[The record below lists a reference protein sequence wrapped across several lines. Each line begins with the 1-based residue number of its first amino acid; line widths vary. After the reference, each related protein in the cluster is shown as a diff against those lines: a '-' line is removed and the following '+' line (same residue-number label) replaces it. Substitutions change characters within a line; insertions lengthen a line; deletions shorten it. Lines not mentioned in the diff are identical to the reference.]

1 MAQNKIITSVSAI
14 VDNVISPTE
23 NNVVCIDTR
32 NSRIGVKKSIPL
44 YEIDVSGTINI
55 DGSLTN
61 GPNTLDSSGIST
73 NSITIGNTKISTNSS
88 NFSGLANF
96 AQITCA
102 SGNFPK
108 CTINDCSITNLT
120 CTTNFFVKSIKPNI
134 GTSDISIN
142 GNLVFDSSVN
152 KITTTNLQVRNITN
166 ISGSNISI
174 SGSDISINGNVW
186 IDGSLNIRGSS
197 ATATTITG
205 LDIITGFINLRSDDR
220 LKQNEEAIVNALL
233 IIRKLNPQIYMKTAN
248 FMALDYRGPLDM
260 PYTIEAGLIAQEVE
274 KIDELKFSVIRGNE
288 QTPYSINYNSIFIY
302 CLAALKELDTN
313 VETIKNVLNLNST
326 SNSGTSNSGTSNS
339 GTSNS
344 GTSNSGTSNNGTSNP
359 DLINIIN
366 NQNIQIQELINKIS
380 ILENRISNIEKAF

>member
-73 NSITIGNTKISTNSS
+73 NSISIGNTKISTNSS

-108 CTINDCSITNLT
+108 CTISGCTITDCSITNLT
-120 CTTNFFVKSIKPNI
+120 CTSNFFVKSIKPNL
-134 GTSDISIN
+134 GTNDISIN

-260 PYTIEAGLIAQEVE
+260 PYTVEAGLIAQEVE
-274 KIDELKFSVIRGNE
+274 KIDELKFSLIRGNE

-302 CLAALKELDTN
+302 CLAALKELDNN
-313 VETIKNVLNLNST
+313 VETIKNVLNLNSQSNT
-326 SNSGTSNSGTSNS
+326 SNTTNT
-339 GTSNS
+339 
-344 GTSNSGTSNNGTSNP
+344 

>member
-1 MAQNKIITSVSAI
+1 MAQNKILTSVSAI

-32 NSRIGVKKSIPL
+32 NSRIGVKKSLPL
-44 YEIDVSGTINI
+44 YEIDVSGIINI
-55 DGSLTN
+55 DGSLIN
-61 GPNTLDSSGIST
+61 GSNIIDSSGIST
-73 NSITIGNTKISTNSS
+73 NSISIGTITKISNTSTN
-88 NFSGLANF
+88 FYGLVNVGE
-96 AQITCA
+96 IICA

-120 CTTNFFVKSIKPNI
+120 CETNFFVRSITKI
-134 GTSDISIN
+134 GNSDISIN
-142 GNLVFDSSVN
+142 GNLVIDSSLN
-152 KITTTNLQVRNITN
+152 SIRTTNLFVRN
-166 ISGSNISI
+166 I

-186 IDGSLNIRGSS
+186 IDGSLNIRG
-197 ATATTITG
+197 TATTAITG
-205 LDIITGFINLRSDDR
+205 VAITTGGVTSSFINLRSDDR
-220 LKQNEEAIVNALL
+220 LKQNEEAIVNALT
-233 IIRKLNPQIYMKTAN
+233 IIRKLNPQIYQKTAN
-248 FMALDYRGPLDM
+248 FMAIDYRGPLEQ
-260 PYTIEAGLIAQEVE
+260 PYIIEAGLIAQEVE

-313 VETIKNVLNLNST
+313 VENIKNVLNFNSQ
-326 SNSGTSNSGTSNS
+326 
-339 GTSNS
+339 
-344 GTSNSGTSNNGTSNP
+344 SNNGTSNTNGTSNH

>member
-1 MAQNKIITSVSAI
+1 MAQNKIVTSVSAI
-14 VDNVISPTE
+14 VDNVISSTE

-32 NSRIGVKKSIPL
+32 NSRIGVKKSLPL
-44 YEIDVSGTINI
+44 YEIDVSGIINI

-61 GPNTLDSSGIST
+61 GVNILNSSGIST
-73 NSITIGNTKISTNSS
+73 SSITIGNTKITSTSS
-88 NFSGLANF
+88 DFSVLVNF

-108 CTINDCSITNLT
+108 CTIRDCSISDCSISNLT
-120 CTTNFFVKSIKPNI
+120 CTNNFFVKSITKI
-134 GTSDISIN
+134 GTNDISIN
-142 GNLVFDSSVN
+142 GNLVFESSLN
-152 KITTTNLQVRNITN
+152 FIKTTNLQVRNITN
-166 ISGSNISI
+166 I

-186 IDGSLNIRGSS
+186 IDGSLNIRGS
-197 ATATTITG
+197 ATTTPTIIGVAIT
-205 LDIITGFINLRSDDR
+205 TGGVTSSFINLRSDDR
-220 LKQNEEAIVNALL
+220 LKQNEEAIVNALT
-233 IIRKLNPQIYMKTAN
+233 IIRKLNPQIYQKTAN
-248 FMALDYRGPLDM
+248 FMAIDYRGPLEQH
-260 PYTIEAGLIAQEVE
+260 YIIEAGLIAQEVE

-302 CLAALKELDTN
+302 CLAALKELDNN

-326 SNSGTSNSGTSNS
+326 SN
-339 GTSNS
+339 
-344 GTSNSGTSNNGTSNP
+344 NGTSNTSNTSTTTNT

>member
-14 VDNVISPTE
+14 VDNVISPTD

-32 NSRIGVKKSIPL
+32 NSRIGVKKSLPL
-44 YEIDVSGTINI
+44 YEIDVSGRINI

-61 GPNTLDSSGIST
+61 GSNIIDSSGIST
-73 NSITIGNTKISTNSS
+73 NSISIGTITKITNTSTD
-88 NFSGLANF
+88 FSGLVNF
-96 AQITCA
+96 GQIICA

-120 CTTNFFVKSIKPNI
+120 CATNFFVRSITKI

-142 GNLVFDSSVN
+142 GNLVIDSSLN
-152 KITTTNLQVRNITN
+152 SIRTTTLFVRNI
-166 ISGSNISI
+166 SG

-186 IDGSLNIRGSS
+186 IDGSLNIRG
-197 ATATTITG
+197 TTTGGTITA
-205 LDIITGFINLRSDDR
+205 LTVNSNFINIRSDDR
-220 LKQNEEAIVNALL
+220 LKQNEEAIVNALT
-233 IIRKLNPQIYMKTAN
+233 IIRKLNPQIYQKTDN
-248 FMALDYRGPLDM
+248 FMAIDYRGLLEQH
-260 PYTIEAGLIAQEVE
+260 YIIEAGLIAQEVE

-313 VETIKNVLNLNST
+313 VENIKNVLNFN
-326 SNSGTSNSGTSNS
+326 NQ
-339 GTSNS
+339 
-344 GTSNSGTSNNGTSNP
+344 SNNGTSNTNGATNH

-380 ILENRISNIEKAF
+380 ILENRISTIEKAF

>member
-32 NSRIGVKKSIPL
+32 NSRIGVKKSLPL
-44 YEIDVSGTINI
+44 YEIDVSGIINI
-55 DGSLTN
+55 DGSLKTV
-61 GPNTLDSSGIST
+61 NTTIDSSGIST
-73 NSITIGNTKISTNSS
+73 NSIIIGNTRISSTSS
-88 NFSGLANF
+88 DFSGLVNF

-102 SGNFPK
+102 SGNFPR
-108 CTINDCSITNLT
+108 CTIRDCSISDCSISNLT
-120 CTTNFFVKSIKPNI
+120 CTNNFFVKSIKPNI
-134 GTSDISIN
+134 GTNDISIN
-142 GNLVFDSSVN
+142 GNLVFESSLN
-152 KITTTNLQVRNITN
+152 FIKTTKLQVRNITN
-166 ISGSNISI
+166 I

-186 IDGSLNIRGSS
+186 IDGSLNIRGS
-197 ATATTITG
+197 ATTPPTEITG
-205 LDIITGFINLRSDDR
+205 VAITTSFINLHSDDR

-233 IIRKLNPQIYMKTAN
+233 IIRKLNPQIYQKTAN
-248 FMALDYRGPLDM
+248 FMAIDYRGPLIQH
-260 PYTIEAGLIAQEVE
+260 YIIEAGLIAQEVE

-302 CLAALKELDTN
+302 CLAALKELDNN
-313 VETIKNVLNLNST
+313 VETIKNVLNLNSQSNT
-326 SNSGTSNSGTSNS
+326 STTTNT
-339 GTSNS
+339 
-344 GTSNSGTSNNGTSNP
+344 

>member
-14 VDNVISPTE
+14 VDNVISSSE

-61 GPNTLDSSGIST
+61 GPNIIDSSGIST

-88 NFSGLANF
+88 DFSGLVNLG
-96 AQITCA
+96 QIICP
-102 SGNFPK
+102 SGSFTN
-108 CTINDCSITNLT
+108 CTISGCSITNLT
-120 CTTNFFVKSIKPNI
+120 CETKFFVKSITPNI

-142 GNLVFDSSVN
+142 GNLVFDSSLN
-152 KITTTNLQVRNITN
+152 SIRTTNLQVRNITN

-186 IDGSLNIRGSS
+186 IDGSLNIRGT
-197 ATATTITG
+197 ATTTITG
-205 LDIITGFINLRSDDR
+205 VAITTGGVTSSFINLRSDDR

-248 FMALDYRGPLDM
+248 FMALDYRGPLDQ
-260 PYTIEAGLIAQEVE
+260 PYIIEAGLIAQEVE

-313 VETIKNVLNLNST
+313 VENIKNVLNFNSQI
-326 SNSGTSNSGTSNS
+326 
-339 GTSNS
+339 
-344 GTSNSGTSNNGTSNP
+344 NNGTSNTNGTSNL

>member
-1 MAQNKIITSVSAI
+1 MAQNKIVTSVSAI
-14 VDNVISPTE
+14 VDNVISSTE

-32 NSRIGVKKSIPL
+32 NSRIGVKKSLPL
-44 YEIDVSGTINI
+44 YEIDVSGRINI

-61 GPNTLDSSGIST
+61 GVNILNSSGIST
-73 NSITIGNTKISTNSS
+73 NSITLGNTKITSTSS
-88 NFSGLANF
+88 DFSGLVTF

-102 SGNFPK
+102 SGNFPR
-108 CTINDCSITNLT
+108 CTIRDCSISDCSISNLT
-120 CTTNFFVKSIKPNI
+120 CTNNFFVKSITKI
-134 GTSDISIN
+134 GTNDISIN
-142 GNLVFDSSVN
+142 GNLVFESSSN
-152 KITTTNLQVRNITN
+152 FIKTTNLQVRNITN
-166 ISGSNISI
+166 I

-186 IDGSLNIRGSS
+186 IDGSLNIRGS
-197 ATATTITG
+197 ATTPPTAITG
-205 LDIITGFINLRSDDR
+205 VAIVTGSVTSSFINLRSDDR
-220 LKQNEEAIVNALL
+220 LKQNEEAIVNALT
-233 IIRKLNPQIYMKTAN
+233 IIRKLNPQIYQKTAN
-248 FMALDYRGPLDM
+248 FMAIDYRGLLVQ
-260 PYTIEAGLIAQEVE
+260 PYTVEAGLIAQEVE

-313 VETIKNVLNLNST
+313 VETIKNVLNFN
-326 SNSGTSNSGTSNS
+326 GTSNSGTSNS

>member
-14 VDNVISPTE
+14 VDNVISSTE

-32 NSRIGVKKSIPL
+32 NSRIGVKKSLPL
-44 YEIDVSGTINI
+44 YEIDVSGIINI

-61 GPNTLDSSGIST
+61 GVNILNSSGIST

-88 NFSGLANF
+88 DFSGLVNF

-186 IDGSLNIRGSS
+186 IDGSLNIRGS
-197 ATATTITG
+197 ATTPPTAITG
-205 LDIITGFINLRSDDR
+205 VAIVTGSVTSSFINLRSDDR

-248 FMALDYRGPLDM
+248 FMALDYRGPLDQ
-260 PYTIEAGLIAQEVE
+260 PYIVEAGLIAQEVE

-313 VETIKNVLNLNST
+313 VENIKNVLNFN
-326 SNSGTSNSGTSNS
+326 GQ
-339 GTSNS
+339 
-344 GTSNSGTSNNGTSNP
+344 SNNGTSNP